1 MAVMDQHGRVH
12 GLERL
17 RLVGAEVMPDVIRAD
32 PNTKAIT
39 VAERAADWIKEGK

>member
-17 RLVGAEVMPDVIRAD
+17 RVIDAAVMPDVIRAD
-32 PNTKAIT
+32 TNATAIT
-39 VAERAADWIKEGK
+39 IAERVADRIKQGK